1 MKLFHTNVVC
11 TDFEK
16 SYAFYTG
23 KVGLVPLTR
32 RRAGIPDPVKS
43 ARTGDGRLP
52 GEARTRPEDGAAS
65 ARALG
70 LEADMG
76 SRGVLL
82 YWPGSPEGPYID
94 LLQWTEGGQPLDRTP
109 KQTGLARLAMQVDD
123 IEGEYGRMRERG
135 IEFLSEPVP
144 ILLGATTIKIVCF
157 RDPDGT
163 LLELVELANG
173 GWGR

>member
-1 MKLFHTNVVC
+1 VKLFHTNVVC

-16 SYAFYTG
+16 SYAFYTV

-32 RRAGIPDPVKS
+32 RRAGMPDPVKP
-43 ARTGDGRLP
+43 ARADGRLP

-70 LEADMG
+70 LKGDMG

-94 LLQWTEGGQPLDRTP
+94 LLQWAEGGQPLEHTP

-123 IEGEYGRMRERG
+123 IEGEYRRMRERG
-135 IEFLSEPVP
+135 IEFLSEPTA
-144 ILLGATTIKIVCF
+144 ILLGATAIKIVLF

>member
-1 MKLFHTNVVC
+1 MKLFHANVVC
-11 TDFEK
+11 SDFEK
-16 SYAFYTG
+16 SYAFYTRQ
-23 KVGLVPLTR
+23 VGLIPLTR
-32 RRAGIPDPVKS
+32 RGAGIPDPAKPTR
-43 ARTGDGRLP
+43 AADGRLP
-52 GEARTRPEDGAAS
+52 GEARTRPQDGAAS

-70 LEADMG
+70 LKGDMG

-94 LLQWTEGGQPLDRTP
+94 LLQWTEGDQPLERTP

-123 IEGEYGRMRERG
+123 VEGEHARMRERG
-135 IEFLSEPVP
+135 VEFLSEPVA

-157 RDPDGT
+157 HDPDGT
-163 LLELVELANG
+163 LVELVELANG

>member
-1 MKLFHTNVVC
+1 MKLFHINVVC
-11 TDFEK
+11 SDFEK
-16 SYAFYTG
+16 SYAFYTE

-32 RRAGIPDPVKS
+32 RAAGVPDPAKPTR
-43 ARTGDGRLP
+43 AADGRLP

-94 LLQWTEGGQPLDRTP
+94 LLQWIEGGQPLERTP
-109 KQTGLARLAMQVDD
+109 KHTGLARLAIQVDD
-123 IEGEYGRMRERG
+123 IEGEYARMRERG
-135 IEFLSEPVP
+135 VEFISEPVR
-144 ILLGATTIKIVCF
+144 ILLGATAIKIAFF

-163 LLELVELANG
+163 LLEFVELAKG
-173 GWGR
+173 GWGH